1 MPWWIWIALAAVVLL
16 AADRLLIAAERRRWI
31 YYRNAP
37 SRRTSAGNALLSIEA
52 IFSPDKQHVVEER
65 TAIRTDEDEDGEP
78 PGS

>member
-1 MPWWIWIALAAVVLL
+1 V
-16 AADRLLIAAERRRWI
+16 
-31 YYRNAP
+31 
-37 SRRTSAGNALLSIEA
+37 A